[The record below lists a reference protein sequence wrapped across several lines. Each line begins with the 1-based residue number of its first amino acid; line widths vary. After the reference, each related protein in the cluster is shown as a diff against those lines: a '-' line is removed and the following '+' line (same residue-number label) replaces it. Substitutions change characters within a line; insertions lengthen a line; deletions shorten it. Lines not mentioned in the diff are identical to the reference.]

1 MNKNQSG
8 REWIKDAV
16 LYQIYP
22 QSYYDSN
29 GDGIGDL
36 PGIIKK
42 LDYIASLG
50 VNLIWLCPCFDSPFN
65 DAGYDVRNFYKIAP
79 RYGTNKDM
87 ERLCAE
93 AQSSLTM
100 PAAKNVT
107 PEIQQFM
114 AKNNSVLFSMADELH
129 LLQDGS
135 FKLVCSIAECLMP
148 SDHGCSQVE
157 QKPMLPIEAYNYLVY
172 SDL

>member
-87 ERLCAE
+87 EQLCAE
-93 AQSSLTM
+93 AHKRGLRVCLDLVAGHTSMDCEWFKQSG
-100 PAAKNVT
+100 K
-107 PEIQQFM
+107 PESNQYSQYY
-114 AKNNSVLFSMADELH
+114 LWT
-129 LLQDGS
+129 
-135 FKLVCSIAECLMP
+135 
-148 SDHGCSQVE
+148 DHWTNCCIDNCAVSR
-157 QKPMLPIEAYNYLVY
+157 IEH
-172 SDL
+172 